1 MSRLMTAFVVMA
13 MVLVARG
20 PAFAH
25 HSMAVYEIFTTTIE
39 GTVQQFRFV
48 NPHSV
53 IVLKVKTPKGGTVI
67 WHLEGDPPAW
77 LVRDG
82 YSRNLFR
89 SGDRLRLLV
98 HRMRNGKAVGL
109 WTPKMVIMKNG
120 REFVGHQCLSSPDR
134 CNLQ

>member
-1 MSRLMTAFVVMA
+1 MSRLLTASLLVA
-13 MVLVARG
+13 MLLVARG
-20 PAFAH
+20 PAVAH
-25 HSMAVYEIFTTTIE
+25 HSMAVYDVFAVPIE

-82 YSRNLFR
+82 YSRDLFR
-89 SGDRLRLLV
+89 PGDRLRLLV
-98 HRMRNGKAVGL
+98 HRMRNGKPVGL
-109 WTPKMVIMKNG
+109 WTPRMVIKKNG
-120 REFVGHQCLSSPDR
+120 REFVGHQCLNSPDR
-134 CNLQ
+134 CNPH